1 MTVST
6 MDGLSASVEH
16 SSCNQE
22 FTMNLISNAS
32 MDTFPENTLS
42 SFTTLLPTP
51 IHLSGEWQV
60 ALLEIA
66 WPNIIQN
73 VTVGEFTVYKRNIQS
88 PVEKRPRKHNR
99 PGAISMAIPAAFER
113 QSPSTLLFYTAPVKH
128 RLKPGCYTSVDSIL
142 ASITKIAM
150 GEEQIR
156 RKRISSS
163 PDNVLSLLSWKVDNV
178 TRKLH
183 VKFCG
188 NHKQYGLR
196 IFTESNDLRNI
207 LGTNVIIDCGE
218 SQKEAVE
225 EIDTESASNTILLEI
240 AWPNIIQNVT
250 VGEFTVYKRNIQ
262 SPVEKRPR
270 KHNRPGA
277 ISMAIPAAFERQSPS
292 TLLFYTAPVKHRLKP
307 GCYTSVDSILAS
319 ITKIAMGEEQIG
331 RKRISSSPDNVL
343 SLLSW
348 KVDNVTR
355 KLHVKF
361 CGNHKQYGLR
371 IFTESNDLRN
381 ILGTNV
387 IIDCGESQK
396 EAVEEIDTESAS
408 NTIVKH
414 VGKWPVD
421 LNAGSHTMFL
431 YCDLVQNQ
439 TLGDKQTALLR
450 SIPVKSLAL
459 VQTLGEMN
467 HKSFSNLQWKR
478 VIKSQFQSINVTLA
492 NEMGQKIPFLSCGR
506 TNVTLAF
513 RPTPRH

>member
-1 MTVST
+1 

-51 IHLSGEWQV
+51 IHLSGECQV
-60 ALLEIA
+60 ALREIA

-73 VTVGEFTVYKRNIQS
+73 VTVGKFTVYKRNIQS

-99 PGAISMAIPAAFER
+99 PGAISMAIPAAFES
-113 QSPSTLLFYTAPVKH
+113 QSPASTLP
-128 RLKPGCYTSVDSIL
+128 
-142 ASITKIAM
+142 
-150 GEEQIR
+150 
-156 RKRISSS
+156 
-163 PDNVLSLLSWKVDNV
+163 
-178 TRKLH
+178 
-183 VKFCG
+183 
-188 NHKQYGLR
+188 
-196 IFTESNDLRNI
+196 
-207 LGTNVIIDCGE
+207 
-218 SQKEAVE
+218 
-225 EIDTESASNTILLEI
+225 
-240 AWPNIIQNVT
+240 
-250 VGEFTVYKRNIQ
+250 
-262 SPVEKRPR
+262 
-270 KHNRPGA
+270 
-277 ISMAIPAAFERQSPS
+277 
-292 TLLFYTAPVKHRLKP
+292 FYTAPVKHRLKP